1 MSVLI
6 FDTETTGLPKFNDKR
21 GYYSPKNFEM
31 YDSGRIVEMGYR
43 ILSLETNDLRVQF
56 NSYIHH
62 ENLDIQNSHIHGIT
76 NEHALAG
83 CDIKEMLQILEQDFV
98 RHDIKRIVAHNI
110 EFDINIL
117 LSECFR
123 YGHDSLVNLIQQC
136 EQFCTMKR
144 GRVFMDFYKNPKLI
158 ELYDFVH
165 NNNGPVFKQ
174 HSAMSD
180 CIACEKCYLAI
191 YKS

>member
-6 FDTETTGLPKFNDKR
+6 FDTETTGLPKFDDGRK
-21 GYYSPKNFEM
+21 YYSPKNFEM
-31 YDSGRIVEMGYR
+31 YNSSRIVEMGYR

-56 NSYIHH
+56 HSYIHH

-76 NEHALAG
+76 NEEALTG
-83 CDIKEMLQILEQDFV
+83 FDIKEMLQILEKDFI

-123 YGHDSLVNLIQQC
+123 YGHDSLIYFIQQC
-136 EQFCTMKR
+136 
-144 GRVFMDFYKNPKLI
+144 
-158 ELYDFVH
+158 
-165 NNNGPVFKQ
+165 
-174 HSAMSD
+174 
-180 CIACEKCYLAI
+180 
-191 YKS
+191 